1 MPIMVDTRRLLF
13 TLADGY
19 DKIRHAFMAYRR
31 YVLIIFDNCGF

>member
-1 MPIMVDTRRLLF
+1 MIIISDTLRLLF

-19 DKIRHAFMAYRR
+19 DKIRHALVAHRR